1 MVEYTYD
8 YAETTLL
15 STMGGIDKDK
25 KNIIHF
31 IGQQNERI
39 KNAAQVQEMHP
50 NRRQPWVFSVGR
62 AAICSLSGGCQGR
75 ESHTYDINRCIWGED
90 ILWRAKGET
99 QEKQVKKYHVSIW
112 CGMHM

>member
-31 IGQQNERI
+31 IGQ
-39 KNAAQVQEMHP
+39 
-50 NRRQPWVFSVGR
+50 
-62 AAICSLSGGCQGR
+62 
-75 ESHTYDINRCIWGED
+75 
-90 ILWRAKGET
+90 
-99 QEKQVKKYHVSIW
+99 
-112 CGMHM
+112 